1 MTLSKKAAASTPR
14 RNSSRFAA
22 ISSTSL
28 AIHVEHNLAPPRVGI
43 PNRHR
48 GRIQRVDLGAGQ
60 VAHEYRFT
68 WHDTVRRVSEGSEAE
83 CLLGDEGAVDR
94 RGGLLT
100 GHPVVIALKR
110 SRASTRKRG
119 EPEPV
124 LSTSTRFCAR
134 VSLGRSARLFL
145 EAHVPGEHTVVFL
158 SPGRCAEPSSST
170 VASPTS
176 ISASSTES

>member
-60 VAHEYRFT
+60 VAHEDRFT

-83 CLLGDEGAVDR
+83 CLFGDEGAVDR

-119 EPEPV
+119 ESFSATV
-124 LSTSTRFCAR
+124 
-134 VSLGRSARLFL
+134 ARLI
-145 EAHVPGEHTVVFL
+145 EAGARAKRGRR
-158 SPGRCAEPSSST
+158 SPRYISSGK
-170 VASPTS
+170 ALTS
-176 ISASSTES
+176 RAG